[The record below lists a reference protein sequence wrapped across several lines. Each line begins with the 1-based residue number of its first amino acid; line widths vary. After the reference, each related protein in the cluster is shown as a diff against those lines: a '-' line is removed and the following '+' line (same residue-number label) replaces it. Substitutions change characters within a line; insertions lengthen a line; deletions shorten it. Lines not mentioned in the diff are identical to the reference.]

1 MILSNARVGLASFLM
16 ALLVA
21 TPLAAQRELAGT
33 AEIKL
38 ALEKLNV
45 LGTVLMI
52 AAHPD
57 DENTTLLAYLARGRK
72 LRAAYLAVTRGEG
85 GQNLIGPEQGD
96 LMGVIR
102 TQELL
107 AARRVD
113 GAAQGRTAPRD
124 RQSPARSR
132 YAEIARGSVE

>member
-1 MILSNARVGLASFLM
+1 MIFSCARLGLASLLM

-38 ALEKLNV
+38 ALERLNV

-57 DENTTLLAYLARGRK
+57 DENTTLLA
-72 LRAAYLAVTRGEG
+72 
-85 GQNLIGPEQGD
+85 
-96 LMGVIR
+96 
-102 TQELL
+102 
-107 AARRVD
+107 
-113 GAAQGRTAPRD
+113 
-124 RQSPARSR
+124 
-132 YAEIARGSVE
+132 